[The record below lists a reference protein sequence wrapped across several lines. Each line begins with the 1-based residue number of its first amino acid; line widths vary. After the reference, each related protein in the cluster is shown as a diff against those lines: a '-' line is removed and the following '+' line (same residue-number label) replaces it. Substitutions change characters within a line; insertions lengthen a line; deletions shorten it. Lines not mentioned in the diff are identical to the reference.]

1 MVVHAEVLKI
11 MGHIMHD
18 TLQPNGKIPL
28 DFAKEELLKL
38 METIPNAQSF
48 WSYVILEWVP
58 KCEMWVMGNQNLTY
72 TGHDTNVAIESYHAN
87 LKAILIVT
95 KSWICGRWV
104 DWCIHQLLG
113 DVLSHYWYQS
123 LKKNWGFVPNRK

>member
-1 MVVHAEVLKI
+1 
-11 MGHIMHD
+11 
-18 TLQPNGKIPL
+18 
-28 DFAKEELLKL
+28 
-38 METIPNAQSF
+38 
-48 WSYVILEWVP
+48 
-58 KCEMWVMGNQNLTY
+58 
-72 TGHDTNVAIESYHAN
+72 
-87 LKAILIVT
+87 LIVT